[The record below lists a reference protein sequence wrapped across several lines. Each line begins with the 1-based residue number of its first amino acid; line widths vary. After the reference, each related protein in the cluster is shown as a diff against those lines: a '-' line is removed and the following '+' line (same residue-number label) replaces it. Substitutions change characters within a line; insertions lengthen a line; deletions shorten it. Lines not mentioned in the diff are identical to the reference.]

1 MKDGGSV
8 ASVGHLYAFG
18 NTEEWYRIKIL
29 GVKARGREGHD
40 RPFDHS
46 TGRGWV
52 RGKRG
57 AYYDALRNKKATVV
71 PMIVETYGGIAPQS
85 RAYVRRLA
93 ARAKGARAHDRTSY
107 GRSRTSTKSFYLHHV
122 QQLAAAA
129 QVGDARAIRRKISH
143 MKMRLMKAAK
153 AGGRA

>member
-8 ASVGHLYAFG
+8 ANVGHLYAFG

-40 RPFDHS
+40 QTIPPGVVGCVTR
-46 TGRGWV
+46 
-52 RGKRG
+52 
-57 AYYDALRNKKATVV
+57 AYYDALRNKKATVIPYDRRDV
-71 PMIVETYGGIAPQS
+71 WRRSPQS